1 VVARQDAA
9 SEVRA
14 ALDVLEDETGVVAEL
29 ASIASA
35 RSPIARE
42 ARGAALMVTAYTAG
56 LASAVVTVVS
66 LLTTMTRRLT
76 PTWLAHLTVGA
87 PRRLI
92 RLRIATSVAAVWGI
106 PAVLGSLLGL
116 GIASDAGGLRPAP
129 AVVVVG

>member
-1 VVARQDAA
+1 MAGLIEPAQLAAVYGSVVACQDAA

-14 ALDVLEDETGVVAEL
+14 VLDVLEDETGVVAEL
-29 ASIASA
+29 APIASA

-116 GIASDAGGLRPAP
+116 GIA
-129 AVVVVG
+129 